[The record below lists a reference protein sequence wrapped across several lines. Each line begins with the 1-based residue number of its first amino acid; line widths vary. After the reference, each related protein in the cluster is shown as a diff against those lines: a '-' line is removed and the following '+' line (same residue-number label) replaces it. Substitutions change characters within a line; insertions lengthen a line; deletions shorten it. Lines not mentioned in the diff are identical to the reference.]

1 MERKSIIDPVSFKV
15 DDFFTT
21 QKERDEAR
29 KEKVEELNIN
39 NLVDFKN
46 HPFKVVNND
55 DLKKL
60 EESIKVNGILEPIIV
75 RKKDDHYEIISGHRR
90 KLASEIIGLKS
101 IPCIIR
107 DMTDDDAVIYMV
119 DSNMHRESILPSE
132 KAKAYKMKLD
142 AINHQGR
149 TLSQVATKSDSAK
162 EIGEEYGESRDQIV
176 CTKTLYRYVDL
187 GLFGIKNHSLPEKL
201 KRKTKKHRVRAN
213 KKKLGRSI
221 EERPGEIES
230 REEFGHWEC
239 DLVLGSKTRDDQ
251 VLLTLAERK
260 SREFLMIPIADK
272 TSACVMNAIELLR
285 ETYSE
290 HFSKVFKTITT
301 DNGSEF
307 ADLADL
313 EKISDTLVYF
323 AHPYTSCDK
332 ATVERHNGLIRRF
345 IPNGKRI
352 DNFTSQQIS
361 DIETWCN
368 CLPRKILGYRT
379 PDEVFEDEL
388 DQIYKT
394 TA

>member
-1 MERKSIIDPVSFKV
+1 MDYPNSTITS
-15 DDFFTT
+15 
-21 QKERDEAR
+21 
-29 KEKVEELNIN
+29 
-39 NLVDFKN
+39 
-46 HPFKVVNND
+46 
-55 DLKKL
+55 
-60 EESIKVNGILEPIIV
+60 
-75 RKKDDHYEIISGHRR
+75 RKKGKHLSYEERVIIQIRYKDHYSVRAIAREIDCSPSTISNEIARGSVKMYHGNVIRYKASAGQEAYQNNR
-90 KLASEIIGLKS
+90 KNCCRHYDFLSKS
-101 IPCIIR
+101 AFLDYVIR
-107 DMTDDDAVIYMV
+107 HFTKDCWSLDSCAGRAVV
-119 DSNMHRESILPSE
+119 DG
-132 KAKAYKMKLD
+132 D
-142 AINHQGR
+142 F
-149 TLSQVATKSDSAK
+149 T
-162 EIGEEYGESRDQIV
+162 RDQIV

-272 TSACVMNAIELLR
+272 TSVCVMNAMELLR